1 MASIWRRHRNHIHKL
16 VMGLGSKSQVR
27 FGFKQ
32 CILGSVWVQVAKRSG
47 FPPGFSVIATKFSLR
62 VGFLVEVWI
71 FTRVLGFQVRVP
83 ITSPHMDHFLQF
95 SQRDQNKT
103 KNSRKHNFYHYN
115 NTDLREHFASISWT
129 GHLHFTK
136 TTIFRSGGQ
145 RPKSNCPFVRPIP
158 AVMVE
163 TVKHWVVQIVLR

>member
-1 MASIWRRHRNHIHKL
+1 MAAPQKSHPQVSDGFGKQKSGTVWVQIVFLGI
-16 VMGLGSKSQVR
+16 GLGS
-27 FGFKQ
+27 
-32 CILGSVWVQVAKRSG
+32 GSKKVG
-47 FPPGFSVIATKFSLR
+47 FPPGFS
-62 VGFLVEVWI
+62 GYCNQI
-71 FTRVLGFQVRVP
+71 FTSGWVSGRSLDFHLGFG
-83 ITSPHMDHFLQF
+83 F
-95 SQRDQNKT
+95 SGSGAHHQSAYGPFFAIFTERPKQNK
-103 KNSRKHNFYHYN
+103 NSGKHNFYHYN

>member
-1 MASIWRRHRNHIHKL
+1 MLQANTIWSVSHEVNESNCACFLFILPQYLCHGVPTYCQGQGFL
-16 VMGLGSKSQVR
+16 GFGAGLGRKY
-27 FGFKQ
+27 
-32 CILGSVWVQVAKRSG
+32 VQLL
-47 FPPGFSVIATKFSLR
+47 PPGFRFS
-62 VGFLVEVWI
+62 GSGTHHQSAYGPFFAI
-71 FTRVLGFQVRVP
+71 FTERP
-83 ITSPHMDHFLQF
+83 K
-95 SQRDQNKT
+95 QNK
-103 KNSRKHNFYHYN
+103 NSGKHNFYHYN

>member
-16 VMGLGSKSQVR
+16 VMGSGSKSQVR

-32 CILGSVWVQVAKRSG
+32 CFLGSVWVQVAKRLG
-47 FPPGFSVIATKFSLR
+47 FSPGFS
-62 VGFLVEVWI
+62 GYCNQI
-71 FTRVLGFQVRVP
+71 FTSGWVSGRSLDFHQGFG
-83 ITSPHMDHFLQF
+83 F
-95 SQRDQNKT
+95 SGSGTHHQSAYGPFFAIFTERPKQNK
-103 KNSRKHNFYHYN
+103 NSGKHNFYHYN

-145 RPKSNCPFVRPIP
+145 RPKSNCPFMRPIP
-158 AVMVE
+158 AMMIE
-163 TVKHWVVQIVLR
+163 AIKHWVVQIVLR